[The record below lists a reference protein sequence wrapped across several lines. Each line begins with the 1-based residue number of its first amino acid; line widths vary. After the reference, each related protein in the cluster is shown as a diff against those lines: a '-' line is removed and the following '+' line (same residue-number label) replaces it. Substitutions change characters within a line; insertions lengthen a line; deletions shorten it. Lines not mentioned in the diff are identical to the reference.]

1 MRPYCWAITGDA
13 FGLSE
18 RLGYVFVRMYSPC
31 LSTLRSGLGLCCSG
45 GGSLGFDLGR
55 RICAVGGR
63 LSRAR
68 VEHDAVS
75 LERLA
80 NANHKATSLRSESSA
95 LVVH

>member
-1 MRPYCWAITGDA
+1 MNGVDV
-13 FGLSE
+13 
-18 RLGYVFVRMYSPC
+18 RLYDQP
-31 LSTLRSGLGLCCSG
+31 L
-45 GGSLGFDLGR
+45 
-55 RICAVGGR
+55 CAVGGR

-68 VEHDAVS
+68 AEHDAVS